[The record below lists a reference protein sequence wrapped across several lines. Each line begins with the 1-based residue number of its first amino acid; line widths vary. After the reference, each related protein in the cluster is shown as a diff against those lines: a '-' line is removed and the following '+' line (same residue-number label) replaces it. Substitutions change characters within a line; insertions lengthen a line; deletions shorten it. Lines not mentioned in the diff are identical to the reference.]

1 MIAWTDGDAYEA
13 LVGRWSRLVAPEF
26 LKWLAVP
33 PGAKWLD
40 VGSGTGALTQAILST
55 CDPSHVDAYD
65 LSRAFVEIACR
76 TTVDGRATFGVADAS
91 SLPCPSASYDAV
103 VAGLALNAV
112 QDQPRMTGEL
122 ARAAKPGGW
131 VGVYVWDFDDKM
143 QMLRFFWK
151 AVASLDPGAETDDR
165 NARFAICKP
174 DRLEGALR
182 ETGLRSVE
190 VKAIDVPTLFR
201 DFDDYWAPFLRGN
214 APSQS
219 YVASLNPEKR
229 EALRKHLKASL
240 PTASDGSI
248 DLVARAWAGKGK
260 K

>member
-13 LVGRWSRLVAPEF
+13 LVGRWSRVVAPEF
-26 LKWLAVP
+26 LRSLAVP
-33 PGAKWLD
+33 AGAKWLD

-65 LSRAFVEIACR
+65 LSREFVEIARR
-76 TTVDGRATFGVADAS
+76 TTVDDRATFGVADAC
-91 SLPCPSASYDAV
+91 SLPCESDSYDAV

-112 QDQPRMTGEL
+112 QDQPRMAREL
-122 ARAAKPGGW
+122 TRAVKPGGW

-151 AVASLDPGAETDDR
+151 AVASLDPGADADDGS
-165 NARFAICKP
+165 ARFAICKP

-190 VKAIDVPTLFR
+190 VRAIDVLTRFR
-201 DFDDYWAPFLRGN
+201 DFDDYWAPFLRGS
-214 APSQS
+214 APSQA
-219 YVASLNPEKR
+219 YVASLDPEKR
-229 EALRKHLKASL
+229 EALRRHLKASL
-240 PTASDGSI
+240 PAASDGSI
-248 DLVARAWAGKGK
+248 DLIARAWAAKGQK
-260 K
+260 